1 MRNVTDLTTSGGF
14 YVKLTQLLI
23 QTQDVHIKLPSDQ
36 CEEVHF

>member
-1 MRNVTDLTTSGGF
+1 MRNVTDLTTSGDF

-23 QTQDVHIKLPSDQ
+23 QKQDVHIKLPSDQ